1 MLLHQNRK
9 GLSTARQGYLYLA
22 PFVLLFFAFGLFPLI
37 YSAVISLSDAR
48 LQNPS
53 GGEFVGLENYTAL
66 FADQFFW
73 NALKNTVTLGF
84 MAIGPQLVIALV
96 VANLLNYRLKGQL
109 FWRIAIIVPYA
120 TSVAAATLI
129 FSQLYS
135 ENFGLVNGF
144 LTTLGLP
151 AVNWQSGTF
160 ASQVAIAS
168 IVTWRWVGY
177 NALLYLAAMQAISPE
192 QYEAA
197 ELDGASKFRQ
207 FLSITIPEIRGTIV
221 FTVILSTI
229 GGMQL
234 FIEPL
239 LYEGGPTG
247 MSGGLSR
254 QYQTLALY
262 MYQQGWANNRLGY
275 GSAIAFTTLVLILV
289 VLAAGFLLVRLGR
302 ALSDAN
308 IRRARTQASLVA
320 SHPEPAR
327 MELA

>member
-1 MLLHQNRK
+1 M
-9 GLSTARQGYLYLA
+9 
-22 PFVLLFFAFGLFPLI
+22 
-37 YSAVISLSDAR
+37 SD
-48 LQNPS
+48 P
-53 GGEFVGLENYTAL
+53 
-66 FADQFFW
+66 FFW
-73 NALKNTVTLGF
+73 NALKNTITLGF
-84 MAIGPQLVIALV
+84 MAIGPQLIIALT

-109 FWRIAIIVPYA
+109 FWRVAVIVPYA

-144 LTTLGLP
+144 LTTIGLP
-151 AVNWQSGTF
+151 SVNWQSGTF

-197 ELDGASKFRQ
+197 ALDGAGKFRQ
-207 FLSITIPEIRGTIV
+207 FLSITIPEIRGTII

-234 FIEPL
+234 FVEPL

-247 MSGGLSR
+247 MQGGLSR

-262 MYQQGWANNRLGY
+262 MYQQGWANSRLGY
-275 GSAIAFTTLVLILV
+275 GSAIAFSTLVLIV
-289 VLAAGFLLVRLGR
+289 VLLAVGFILVRIARRGNDAYAHHASARKNR
-302 ALSDAN
+302 ASAQSTDL
-308 IRRARTQASLVA
+308 TKELV
-320 SHPEPAR
+320 
-327 MELA
+327 